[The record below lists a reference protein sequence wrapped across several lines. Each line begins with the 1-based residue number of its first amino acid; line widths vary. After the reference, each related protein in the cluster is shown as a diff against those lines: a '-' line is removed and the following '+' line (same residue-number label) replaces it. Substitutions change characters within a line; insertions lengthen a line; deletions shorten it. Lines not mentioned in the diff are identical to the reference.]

1 MGSVLCFAQVRAME
15 TCGMG
20 EFKVRRLDAKVAAA
34 LRARAKARGVSME
47 EEVRRTLADSVASK
61 RDAFVRRAAACR
73 AATRRPRGRPA
84 TDSAVP
90 IREERDAWG

>member
-1 MGSVLCFAQVRAME
+1 MS
-15 TCGMG
+15 

-84 TDSAVP
+84 TDSAVL